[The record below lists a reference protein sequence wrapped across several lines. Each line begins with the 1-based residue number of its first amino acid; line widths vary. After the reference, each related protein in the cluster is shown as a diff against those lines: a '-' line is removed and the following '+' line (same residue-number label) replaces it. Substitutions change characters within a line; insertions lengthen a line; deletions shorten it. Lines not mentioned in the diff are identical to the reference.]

1 MCPAIKD
8 TQKIAPNEIFPCYI
22 LHADSPAQQVTV
34 MSRHSGNNATLLQ
47 IEEELETEDR
57 DMILFACREVTCQ
70 TNIRELLSEINGMGC
85 QGIAE
90 VLYLV
95 KRFDLLKKY
104 LKMTKTEAEQL
115 IKKQRR
121 IISEYSYLMV
131 DINGQLDEEDLQSLV
146 FLLKPQLRNAG
157 HIGKTFLCF
166 LTDLEKNNLISP
178 ENLDLLEQSFQT
190 IHRIDLKNKIRK
202 YKQKGH
208 TGNVTHY
215 ISGFAVPSSVPVNQV
230 SSSFKPYIHN
240 GHKDSI
246 PVQES
251 SSFIQPVQ
259 TRYGPAAA
267 KAPQSQAEAN
277 DDRYPVKANP
287 MGFCLIIDCVGN
299 DSEMLGSLF
308 RGMNFVVNIQMYT
321 TIQDVKK
328 ILQDIANMEQ
338 HRHYSIFICILIS
351 RGDTDSLFFT
361 DGNSSGF
368 LLENIRN
375 LFTGMSCP
383 NLVGKPKLFFIQNYL
398 TDNCEIGQ
406 GGGLVEADG
415 SPCSET
421 GQGRRQ
427 SYVNMPNEADIFWS
441 HHKTSERQLQRLSGS
456 PSLYLKTLNDLL
468 SKELK
473 RKYQDILEIHTEL
486 NRILCSKQMGCPVL
500 LKHTLTK
507 KLFIYPV

>member
-1 MCPAIKD
+1 
-8 TQKIAPNEIFPCYI
+8 
-22 LHADSPAQQVTV
+22 

-202 YKQKGH
+202 YKQK
-208 TGNVTHY
+208 
-215 ISGFAVPSSVPVNQV
+215 
-230 SSSFKPYIHN
+230 
-240 GHKDSI
+240 DSI

-251 SSFIQPVQ
+251 SSFI
-259 TRYGPAAA
+259 
-267 KAPQSQAEAN
+267 QAEAN